1 MATTRVGFIGLGLI
15 GTPMSR
21 NLISAGHDVTVWN
34 RTADRMDPIVAEGA
48 STGASPSDVARQ
60 SDVTIT
66 MVSDSPD
73 VKEVVLGESGVIEG
87 AAARSVVVDMSTISP
102 SMTRSIATRLAE
114 KDVDMLD
121 APVSGG
127 VNGAESGSLSIM
139 VGGNPEVFERCMPV
153 LEAMGKQITYCGDNG
168 MGQVTKLSNQIIGL
182 GNMAAMCEALVFAIK
197 AGGDP
202 DALLSAWSGG
212 AARSW
217 MVENLGPSILDGQ
230 FAPGF
235 MIDLAQ
241 KDLRLVLEAA
251 AEMDTPLFTTPLVS
265 QIFRSAQQMGHGL
278 DGIQAYVKVFEKLA
292 GLEARRRDA

>member
-1 MATTRVGFIGLGLI
+1 MQVGFVGLGLI
-15 GTPMSR
+15 GDPMAR
-21 NLISAGHDVTVWN
+21 NLVRAGHEVTVWN
-34 RTADRMDPIVAEGA
+34 RTASKMEAIVAEGA
-48 STGASPSDVARQ
+48 TRGSSPRDVASR
-60 SDVTIT
+60 SEVTIT

-73 VKEVVLGESGVIEG
+73 VEEVVLGDNGVIEG
-87 AAARSVVVDMSTISP
+87 AAPGSVAVDMSTISP
-102 SMTRSIATRLAE
+102 SVTRSIAEELGQRG
-114 KDVDMLD
+114 VDALD

-127 VNGAESGSLSIM
+127 VTGAESGSLSIM
-139 VGGNPEVFERCMPV
+139 VGGKRAVFDRCLPIF
-153 LEAMGKQITYCGDNG
+153 EAMGKQITYCGDHG

-202 DALLSAWSGG
+202 DALLKAWSSG

-217 MVENLGPSILDGQ
+217 MVENLGPSILGGQ

-251 AEMDTPLFTTPLVS
+251 AEMNVPLFTTPLVS
-265 QIFRSAQQMGHGL
+265 QIYRSAQQQGYGAE
-278 DGIQAYVKVFEKLA
+278 GIQAYVKVLEKLA
-292 GLEARRRDA
+292 GMEARRGER